1 VLAVA
6 HRDYIGM
13 GLERLTGGLMKGG
26 VFADVKSIFEPH
38 EVRRLG
44 FEPWRL

>member
-1 VLAVA
+1 
-6 HRDYIGM
+6 
-13 GLERLTGGLMKGG
+13 
-26 VFADVKSIFEPH
+26 VFADVKSLFEPH